1 MNRKRL
7 AILLIISVIFSFV
20 QIPESAQAETEQ
32 GELTAQSQYQAS
44 NITKP
49 LNIKYK
55 DRQGVLYTLNDRDLT
70 AKVASDNRSC
80 DFSDVDGVYEI
91 PAKVTFKG
99 KEYVVR
105 EVEERAF
112 YRVSTL
118 KEIIIPDTVV
128 TIGDFAFSTSSLN
141 VLSLGMR
148 VKNMNR
154 SAFLE
159 ASCQIYINENNPFFK
174 FVGDVLYDMGEM
186 SVVAYFGSEEKDSFV
201 IMDGTK
207 SVGPYAFQDA
217 KIDKVYL
224 PDTVECLKK
233 YAFSYCTMR
242 FLDTS
247 HVKRMEAYC
256 LKACSNLQNIC
267 LGKLSYLERWNGSAI
282 QECNNVK
289 NVYIEENSIDLGSNL
304 DVLRNIQSII
314 VEKGNSFTAG
324 FANNQNLKYL
334 IIPDTCKTFSCNFLW
349 KASNLTKLYM
359 PESIATLKWNDSS
372 GATTSHYTTTWCAK
386 SDSTAAKFAQE
397 KGFPYQNIDEH
408 THELASTV
416 FYEDEFIKVKGQYCE
431 ECGYGTDT
439 SYEWKELAKYPKEQ
453 SPTLAPTTAPDVDEI
468 VQLDDEG
475 KDKYGIPYIM
485 DDTTHTA
492 TAGAEG
498 WDDYVYQGENDG
510 VVELPAYVQKG
521 NDVYSV
527 TKVGDFLF
535 EDNEK
540 LQSLT
545 IPDTYVQIGENA
557 IGGSGIKHLYI
568 GKNLKTITNNTLGR
582 MDNLEEVVLDEKNGC
597 YLMWNGAMYTTD
609 LTHLIVWS
617 GQRGGACFVPTT
629 VERIE
634 DYAFASSKIT
644 GVYFQAREKNDK
656 IEVAANSFIN
666 CEKLSWAWFN
676 GPFCYEGKCLFQG
689 CSGLETILYD
699 QNKIS
704 GSYSGFHLAN
714 MLEKHSSVKNLVLFN
729 TLPYPLSNQIYI
741 SKLQNLLMPD
751 VVHVW
756 NDFFCGIDFS
766 TLKKLYISKEV
777 ESISVGFRN
786 ATSDFLI
793 CSESE
798 KAKNFAETKGFSYMD
813 LSEHTHNLQ
822 EMVFF
827 EDDTCKVS
835 CQYCEECAYS
845 EGFIAKNKMTGV
857 EMSVPTATPSASPV
871 PATATP
877 SATATVTPSA
887 TPTVT
892 PPATAS
898 AKPSTSPEGTPDS
911 ATPTPSATVKPSAAP
926 VTQTPA
932 VTATAKPGTTP
943 TVTPPATASAKPTPS
958 PTSSNK
964 PSAAPTSTP
973 KATASGKPS
982 TSPAVKPTPK
992 NGISNQTAAP
1002 SATSAADDSPGQD
1015 LPGKSV
1021 KPPAWKRIYT
1031 KDNRSIILQW
1041 KMVSGAKTYKIYRS
1055 EKEKGKYTKIGN
1067 VSASKCLLRDRK
1079 VKAGRTYYYKIQAD
1093 NGAFSSVKK
1102 YAVNG
1107 MTAPEVTV
1115 RKKGAGR
1122 NVYLEFRVK
1131 KYKGKYVEIY
1141 MKKKNKFVR
1150 ISLSENN
1157 IKKYKGKMKLRC
1169 LLKNKT
1175 LSFKVRT
1182 FDKKKKAK
1190 KYSVYSKILT
1200 VKV

>member
-7 AILLIISVIFSFV
+7 AILLIISMIFSFV
-20 QIPESAQAETEQ
+20 QIPESAQAETQQ
-32 GELTAQSQYQAS
+32 GELTAQSQYSAS

-55 DRQGVLYTLNDRDLT
+55 DRQGVLYTLNNQDLT

-105 EVEERAF
+105 EVEEEAF
-112 YRVSTL
+112 RGVNL
-118 KEIIIPDTVV
+118 KEVIVPDTVV
-128 TIGDFAFSTSSLN
+128 TIGDFAFSTSTLKI
-141 VLSLGMR
+141 LSLGLK
-148 VKNMNR
+148 VKDMNR
-154 SAFLE
+154 SAFLA
-159 ASCQIYINENNPFFK
+159 ASCEIYINENNPFFK

-207 SVGPYAFQDA
+207 SVGPFAFRGA

-224 PDTVECLKK
+224 PDTVECLGK
-233 YAFSYCTMR
+233 YAFNACTMR

-247 HVKRMEAYC
+247 HVKRMESDC
-256 LKACSNLQNIC
+256 LEECSNLQNIC
-267 LGKLSYLERWNGSAI
+267 LGELSYLETSIGDAI
-282 QECNNVK
+282 GAKNVK
-289 NVYIEENSIDLGSNL
+289 NVYIKNSIKLGSNL
-304 DVLRNIQSII
+304 NGLRNVQSII

-324 FANNQNLKYL
+324 FASNQNLKYL
-334 IIPDTCKTFSCNFLW
+334 IIPDTCKTFRCDFL
-349 KASNLTKLYM
+349 KRASNLTKLYM
-359 PESIATLKWNDSS
+359 PEAIATLEWNDSK
-372 GATTSHYTTTWCAK
+372 GALTSYYKTTWCAK

-397 KGFPYQNIDEH
+397 NGFPYQNIDEH

-416 FYEDEFIKVKGQYCE
+416 FYEDEFIKVTGQYCE

-453 SPTLAPTTAPDVDEI
+453 SPTLAPTTAPDADEI
-468 VQLDDEG
+468 VQLDEEG
-475 KDKYGIPYIM
+475 KDKYGIPYIV

-535 EDNEK
+535 ENNAN

-557 IGGSGIKHLYI
+557 LSGSGIKHLYI
-568 GKNLKTITNNTLGR
+568 GKNVKTITNNTLGR
-582 MDNLEEVVLDEKNGC
+582 MDNLEEVVLDEKNGY

-609 LTHLIVWS
+609 LTHLIVWPA
-617 GQRGGACFVPTT
+617 QRGGACFVPTT

-644 GVYFQAREKNDK
+644 GVYFPAREKNDK

-676 GPFCYEGKCLFQG
+676 GPFWYEGKCLFQG

-741 SKLQNLLMPD
+741 SKLQNLFMPD
-751 VVHVW
+751 IVHVW
-756 NDFFCGIDFS
+756 NDFFYGIDFS
-766 TLKKLYISKEV
+766 TLKKLYISKELD
-777 ESISVGFRN
+777 SISVGFRN

-798 KAKNFAETKGFSYMD
+798 KAKDFAETKGFSYMD

-877 SATATVTPSA
+877 SAT
-887 TPTVT
+887 PTVT
-892 PPATAS
+892 LPATAS
-898 AKPSTSPEGTPDS
+898 ATPSTSPAGTPDS
-911 ATPTPSATVKPSAAP
+911 VTPTPKATVKPSAAP

-932 VTATAKPGTTP
+932 VPATATPSATVTPSATP
-943 TVTPPATASAKPTPS
+943 TVTLPATASAKPTSS

-992 NGISNQTAAP
+992 TGIVNQTAAP

-1021 KPPAWKRIYT
+1021 KPPAWKRIHT

-1041 KMVSGAKTYKIYRS
+1041 KVVPGTKTYKIYRS
-1055 EKEKGKYTKIGN
+1055 GKEKGRYTKIGS
-1067 VSASKCLLRDRK
+1067 VSASKCLFRDRK
-1079 VKAGRTYYYKIQAD
+1079 VKASRTYYYKIQAD
-1093 NGAFSSVKK
+1093 NGAFSNVKK

-1115 RKKGAGR
+1115 RKKGSGR

>member
-7 AILLIISVIFSFV
+7 AILLIISMIFSFV
-20 QIPESAQAETEQ
+20 QIPESAQAETQQ
-32 GELTAQSQYQAS
+32 GELTAQSQYSAS

-55 DRQGVLYTLNDRDLT
+55 DRQGVLYTLNNQDLT

-105 EVEERAF
+105 EVEEEAF
-112 YRVSTL
+112 RGVNL
-118 KEIIIPDTVV
+118 KEVIVPDTVV
-128 TIGDFAFSTSSLN
+128 TIGDFAFSTSTLKI
-141 VLSLGMR
+141 LSLGLK
-148 VKNMNR
+148 VKDMNR
-154 SAFLE
+154 SAFLA
-159 ASCQIYINENNPFFK
+159 ASCEIYINENNPFFK

-186 SVVAYFGSEEKDSFV
+186 SVVAYLGSGEKDSLV

-207 SVGPYAFQDA
+207 SIGTYAFRNA
-217 KIDKVYL
+217 KIDKIYL

-242 FLDTS
+242 FLDMS
-247 HVKRMEAYC
+247 HVKRMESWC
-256 LKACSNLQNIC
+256 LEECSNLQNIC
-267 LGKLSYLERWNGSAI
+267 LGELSYLERWIGTAIGS
-282 QECNNVK
+282 CHSVK
-289 NVYIEENSIDLGSNL
+289 NVYIENSINLGRNL
-304 DVLRNIQSII
+304 IGFDKVQSVI
-314 VEKGNSFTAG
+314 VENGNSFISGYTE
-324 FANNQNLKYL
+324 NVNLKYL
-334 IIPDTCKTFSCNFLW
+334 IVSDNCKEFSYEYIQQTP
-349 KASNLTKLYM
+349 NLTKMYL
-359 PESIATLKWNDSS
+359 PESITTLSEDGGGGSYDSKIPY
-372 GATTSHYTTTWCAK
+372 HKTTWCAK
-386 SDSTAAKFAQE
+386 SDSAAAKFAQE
-397 KGFPYQNIDEH
+397 NGYPYQNIDEH
-408 THELASTV
+408 THELVSTV
-416 FYEDEFIKVKGQYCE
+416 FYEDEFIKVTGQYCE

-453 SPTLAPTTAPDVDEI
+453 SPTLAPTTAPDADEI
-468 VQLDDEG
+468 VQLDEEG
-475 KDKYGIPYIM
+475 KDKYGIPYIV

-498 WDDYVYQGENDG
+498 WDDYVYQGEEDG
-510 VVELPAYVQKG
+510 VVELPAYVKKG

-535 EDNEK
+535 ENNAN

-557 IGGSGIKHLYI
+557 LSGSGIKHLYI
-568 GKNLKTITNNTLGR
+568 GKNVKTITNDTLGK
-582 MDNLEEVVLDEKNGC
+582 MKNLEDLVVDEKNGY

-609 LTHLIVWS
+609 LTHLIVWPA
-617 GQRGGACFVPTT
+617 QRGGACFVPTT

-634 DYAFASSKIT
+634 DYAFAFSKIT
-644 GVYFQAREKNDK
+644 GVYFPAKGERERLT
-656 IEVAANSFIN
+656 VAANSFFY
-666 CEKLSWAWFN
+666 CEKLNWAWINEQFW
-676 GPFCYEGKCLFQG
+676 YEGSCLFQNCAG
-689 CSGLETILYD
+689 VETILNN
-699 QNKIS
+699 QSSFNLTLTK
-704 GSYSGFHLAN
+704 
-714 MLEKHSSVKNLVLFN
+714 MLEVNSNVKNLVL
-729 TLPYPLSNQIYI
+729 LQCLRYPGSEKIRI
-741 SKLQNLLMPD
+741 PKLQNLLMPN
-751 VVHVW
+751 VVSIW
-756 NDFFCGIDFS
+756 DDYFYGIDFS
-766 TLKKLYISKEV
+766 SLKKLYISECLSAMDDDV
-777 ESISVGFRN
+777 FES
-786 ATSDFLI
+786 ATNDLVI

-798 KAKNFAETKGFSYMD
+798 KAKDFAETKGFSYMD

-835 CQYCEECAYS
+835 CQYCEDCAYS
-845 EGFIAKNKMTGV
+845 EGFTAKNKMTGV
-857 EMSVPTATPSASPV
+857 E
-871 PATATP
+871 
-877 SATATVTPSA
+877 
-887 TPTVT
+887 
-892 PPATAS
+892 
-898 AKPSTSPEGTPDS
+898 GDI
-911 ATPTPSATVKPSAAP
+911 PTPAPAAP
-926 VTQTPA
+926 T
-932 VTATAKPGTTP
+932 PGTTP
-943 TVTPPATASAKPTPS
+943 TVTSPAMTSAKPTPS

-992 NGISNQTAAP
+992 TGIVNQTAAP

-1021 KPPAWKRIYT
+1021 KPPAWKRIHT

-1041 KMVSGAKTYKIYRS
+1041 KVVPGTKTYKIYRS
-1055 EKEKGKYTKIGN
+1055 GKEKGRYTKIGS
-1067 VSASKCLLRDRK
+1067 VSASKCLFRDRK

-1093 NGAFSSVKK
+1093 NGAFSNVKK

-1115 RKKGAGR
+1115 RKKGSGR

>member
-7 AILLIISVIFSFV
+7 AILLIISMIFSFV
-20 QIPESAQAETEQ
+20 QIPESAQAETQQ
-32 GELTAQSQYQAS
+32 GELTAQSQYSAS

-55 DRQGVLYTLNDRDLT
+55 DRQGVLYTLNNQDLT

-105 EVEERAF
+105 EVEEGAF
-112 YRVSTL
+112 RGVNL
-118 KEIIIPDTVV
+118 KEVIVPDTVV
-128 TIGDFAFSTSSLN
+128 TIGDFAFSTSTLN
-141 VLSLGMR
+141 ILSLGMR

-154 SAFLE
+154 SAFLR

-207 SVGPYAFQDA
+207 SVGPFAFQGA

-224 PDTVECLKK
+224 PDTVECLEK
-233 YAFSYCTMR
+233 YAFNACTMR

-247 HVKRMEAYC
+247 HVKRMESDC
-256 LKACSNLQNIC
+256 LEECSNLQNIC

-282 QECNNVK
+282 HACNNVK
-289 NVYIEENSIDLGSNL
+289 SVYIEENSIDLGSNL
-304 DVLRNIQSII
+304 SGLRNVQSII
-314 VEKGNSFTAG
+314 VEKGNSFTAD
-324 FANNQNLKYL
+324 FASNQNLKYL
-334 IIPDTCKTFSCNFLW
+334 IMPDTCKTFSCDFLW
-349 KASNLTKLYM
+349 RASNLTKLYL
-359 PESIATLKWNDSS
+359 PEAIATLKWYGGS
-372 GATTSHYTTTWCAK
+372 TSDYTTTWCAK

-397 KGFPYQNIDEH
+397 NGFPYQNIDEH

-416 FYEDEFIKVKGQYCE
+416 FYEDEFIKVTGQYCE

-439 SYEWKELAKYPKEQ
+439 SYEWKELAKYPEEQ
-453 SPTLAPTTAPDVDEI
+453 SPTLAPTTAPDADEI

-475 KDKYGIPYIM
+475 KDKYGIPYIV
-485 DDTTHTA
+485 DDATHTA

-582 MDNLEEVVLDEKNGC
+582 MDNLEEVVLDEKNGY

-644 GVYFQAREKNDK
+644 GVYFPAREKNDK

-676 GPFCYEGKCLFQG
+676 GPFWYEGKCLFQG

-729 TLPYPLSNQIYI
+729 HLPYPLSNEIYI
-741 SKLQNLLMPD
+741 SKLQNLFMPD
-751 VVHVW
+751 IVHVW
-756 NDFFCGIDFS
+756 NDFFYGIDFS
-766 TLKKLYISKEV
+766 TLKKLYISKELD
-777 ESISVGFRN
+777 SISVGFRN

-798 KAKNFAETKGFSYMD
+798 KAKDFAETKGFSYMD
-813 LSEHTHNLQ
+813 LSEHAHNLQ

-877 SATATVTPSA
+877 SATATVAPSA

-892 PPATAS
+892 LPATAS
-898 AKPSTSPEGTPDS
+898 ATPSTSPAGTPDS
-911 ATPTPSATVKPSAAP
+911 VTPTPSATVKPSAAP

-932 VTATAKPGTTP
+932 VPATATPSTTP
-943 TVTPPATASAKPTPS
+943 TVTSPATASAKPTSS

-973 KATASGKPS
+973 KATASRKPS
-982 TSPAVKPTPK
+982 TLPAVKPTPK
-992 NGISNQTAAP
+992 TGIVNQTAAP

-1041 KMVSGAKTYKIYRS
+1041 KVVPGSKTYKIYRS
-1055 EKEKGKYTKIGN
+1055 GKEKGRYTKIGS
-1067 VSASKCLLRDRK
+1067 VSASKCLFRDRK

-1093 NGAFSSVKK
+1093 NGAFSNLKK

-1107 MTAPEVTV
+1107 MTAPGVTV
-1115 RKKGAGR
+1115 RKKGSGR

-1141 MKKKNKFVR
+1141 MKKKNKFVC

>member
-7 AILLIISVIFSFV
+7 AILLIISMIFSFV
-20 QIPESAQAETEQ
+20 QIPESAQAETQQ
-32 GELTAQSQYQAS
+32 GEPTAQSQYSAS

-55 DRQGVLYTLNDRDLT
+55 DRQGVLYTLNNQDLT

-105 EVEERAF
+105 EVEEEAF
-112 YRVSTL
+112 RGVNL
-118 KEIIIPDTVV
+118 KEVIVPDTVV
-128 TIGDFAFSTSSLN
+128 TIGDFAFSTSTLKI
-141 VLSLGMR
+141 LSLGMR

-154 SAFLE
+154 SAFLR
-159 ASCQIYINENNPFFK
+159 ASCEIYINENNPFFK

-207 SVGPYAFQDA
+207 SVGPFAFQGA

-224 PDTVECLKK
+224 PDTVECLGK
-233 YAFSYCTMR
+233 YAFNACTMR

-247 HVKRMEAYC
+247 HVKRMESDC
-256 LKACSNLQNIC
+256 LEECSNLQNIC
-267 LGKLSYLERWNGSAI
+267 LGELSYLETSIGDAI
-282 QECNNVK
+282 GAKNVK
-289 NVYIEENSIDLGSNL
+289 NVYIKNSIKLGSNL
-304 DVLRNIQSII
+304 NGLRNVQSII

-324 FANNQNLKYL
+324 FASNQNLKYL
-334 IIPDTCKTFSCNFLW
+334 IIPDTCKTFRCDFL
-349 KASNLTKLYM
+349 KRASNLTKLYM
-359 PESIATLKWNDSS
+359 PEAIATLEWNDSK
-372 GATTSHYTTTWCAK
+372 GALTSYYKTTWCAK

-397 KGFPYQNIDEH
+397 NGFPYQNIDEH

-416 FYEDEFIKVKGQYCE
+416 FYEDEFIKVTGQYCE

-453 SPTLAPTTAPDVDEI
+453 SPTLAPTTAPDADEI
-468 VQLDDEG
+468 VQLDEEG
-475 KDKYGIPYIM
+475 KDKYGIPYIV

-535 EDNEK
+535 ENNAN

-557 IGGSGIKHLYI
+557 LSGSGIKHLYI
-568 GKNLKTITNNTLGR
+568 GKNVKTITNNTLGR
-582 MDNLEEVVLDEKNGC
+582 MDNLEEVVLDEKNGY

-609 LTHLIVWS
+609 LTHLIVWPA
-617 GQRGGACFVPTT
+617 QRGGACFVPTT

-644 GVYFQAREKNDK
+644 GVYFPAREKNDK

-676 GPFCYEGKCLFQG
+676 GPFWYEGKCLFQG

-741 SKLQNLLMPD
+741 SKLQNLFMPD
-751 VVHVW
+751 IVHVW
-756 NDFFCGIDFS
+756 NDFFYGIDFS
-766 TLKKLYISKEV
+766 TLKKLYISKELD
-777 ESISVGFRN
+777 SISVGFRN

-798 KAKNFAETKGFSYMD
+798 KAKDYAETNGFSYMD

-877 SATATVTPSA
+877 SATATVAPSA

-892 PPATAS
+892 LPATAS
-898 AKPSTSPEGTPDS
+898 ATPSTSPEGTPDS
-911 ATPTPSATVKPSAAP
+911 VTPTPSATVKPSAAP

-932 VTATAKPGTTP
+932 VPATATPSTTP
-943 TVTPPATASAKPTPS
+943 TVTSPATASAKPTSS

-973 KATASGKPS
+973 KATASRKPS
-982 TSPAVKPTPK
+982 TSSAVKPTPK
-992 NGISNQTAAP
+992 TGIVNHTAAP
-1002 SATSAADDSPGQD
+1002 FATSAADDSPGQD

-1021 KPPAWKRIYT
+1021 KPPAWKRIHT

-1041 KMVSGAKTYKIYRS
+1041 KVVPGTKTYKIYRS
-1055 EKEKGKYTKIGN
+1055 GKEKGRYTKIGSI
-1067 VSASKCLLRDRK
+1067 SASKCLFRDRK

-1115 RKKGAGR
+1115 RKKGSGR

>member
-1 MNRKRL
+1 MN
-7 AILLIISVIFSFV
+7 
-20 QIPESAQAETEQ
+20 
-32 GELTAQSQYQAS
+32 
-44 NITKP
+44 
-49 LNIKYK
+49 
-55 DRQGVLYTLNDRDLT
+55 
-70 AKVASDNRSC
+70 
-80 DFSDVDGVYEI
+80 
-91 PAKVTFKG
+91 
-99 KEYVVR
+99 
-105 EVEERAF
+105 
-112 YRVSTL
+112 L
-118 KEIIIPDTVV
+118 KEVIVPDTVV
-128 TIGDFAFSTSSLN
+128 TIGDFAFSTSTLKI
-141 VLSLGMR
+141 LSLGLK
-148 VKNMNR
+148 VKDMNR
-154 SAFLE
+154 SAFLA
-159 ASCQIYINENNPFFK
+159 ASCEIYINENNPFFK

-186 SVVAYFGSEEKDSFV
+186 SVVAYLGSGEKDSLV
-201 IMDGTK
+201 IMDGMK
-207 SVGPYAFQDA
+207 SIGTYAFRNA
-217 KIDKVYL
+217 KIDKIYL

-242 FLDTS
+242 FLDMS
-247 HVKRMEAYC
+247 HVKRMESWC
-256 LKACSNLQNIC
+256 LEECSNLQNIC
-267 LGKLSYLERWNGSAI
+267 LGELSYLERWIGTAIGS
-282 QECNNVK
+282 CHSVK
-289 NVYIEENSIDLGSNL
+289 NVYIENSINLGRNL
-304 DVLRNIQSII
+304 IGFDKVQSVI
-314 VEKGNSFTAG
+314 VENGNSFISGYTE
-324 FANNQNLKYL
+324 NVNLKYL
-334 IIPDTCKTFSCNFLW
+334 IVSDNCKEFSYEYIQQTP
-349 KASNLTKLYM
+349 NLTKMYL
-359 PESIATLKWNDSS
+359 PESITTLSEDGGGGSYDSKIPY
-372 GATTSHYTTTWCAK
+372 HKTTWCAK
-386 SDSTAAKFAQE
+386 SDSAAAKFAQE
-397 KGFPYQNIDEH
+397 NGYPYQNIDEH
-408 THELASTV
+408 THELVSTV
-416 FYEDEFIKVKGQYCE
+416 FYEDEFIKVTGQYCE

-453 SPTLAPTTAPDVDEI
+453 SPTLAPTTAPDADEI
-468 VQLDDEG
+468 VQLDEEG
-475 KDKYGIPYIM
+475 KDKYGIPYIV

-498 WDDYVYQGENDG
+498 WDDYVYQGEEDG
-510 VVELPAYVQKG
+510 VVELPAYVKKG

-535 EDNEK
+535 ENNAN

-557 IGGSGIKHLYI
+557 LSGSGIKHLYI
-568 GKNLKTITNNTLGR
+568 GKNVKTITNDTLGK
-582 MDNLEEVVLDEKNGC
+582 MKNLEDLVVDEKNGY

-609 LTHLIVWS
+609 LTHLIVWPA
-617 GQRGGACFVPTT
+617 QRGGACFVPTT

-634 DYAFASSKIT
+634 DYAFAFSKIT
-644 GVYFQAREKNDK
+644 GVYFPAREKNDK

-676 GPFCYEGKCLFQG
+676 GPFWYEGKCLFQG

-741 SKLQNLLMPD
+741 SKLQNLFMPD
-751 VVHVW
+751 IVHVW
-756 NDFFCGIDFS
+756 NDFFYGIDFS
-766 TLKKLYISKEV
+766 TLKKLYISKELD
-777 ESISVGFRN
+777 SISVGFRN

-798 KAKNFAETKGFSYMD
+798 KAKDFAETKGFSYMD

-877 SATATVTPSA
+877 SATVTPSA

-892 PPATAS
+892 LPATAS
-898 AKPSTSPEGTPDS
+898 ATPSTSPAGTPDS
-911 ATPTPSATVKPSAAP
+911 VTPTPKATVKPSAAP

-932 VTATAKPGTTP
+932 VPATATPSATVTPSATP
-943 TVTPPATASAKPTPS
+943 TVTLPATASAKPTSS

-982 TSPAVKPTPK
+982 TSLAVKPTPK
-992 NGISNQTAAP
+992 IGIVNQTAAP

-1021 KPPAWKRIYT
+1021 KPPAWKRIHT

-1041 KMVSGAKTYKIYRS
+1041 KVVPGTKTYKIYRS
-1055 EKEKGKYTKIGN
+1055 GKEKGRYTKIGS
-1067 VSASKCLLRDRK
+1067 VSASKCLFRDRK

-1093 NGAFSSVKK
+1093 NGAFSNVKK

-1115 RKKGAGR
+1115 RKKGSGR

>member
-7 AILLIISVIFSFV
+7 AILLIISMIFSFV
-20 QIPESAQAETEQ
+20 QIPESAQAETQQ
-32 GELTAQSQYQAS
+32 GELTAQSQYSAS

-55 DRQGVLYTLNDRDLT
+55 DRQGVLYTLNNQDLT

-105 EVEERAF
+105 EVEEEAF
-112 YRVSTL
+112 RGVNL
-118 KEIIIPDTVV
+118 KEVIVPDTVV
-128 TIGDFAFSTSSLN
+128 TIGDFAFSTSTLKI
-141 VLSLGMR
+141 LSLGLK
-148 VKNMNR
+148 VKDMNR
-154 SAFLE
+154 SAFLA
-159 ASCQIYINENNPFFK
+159 ASCEIYINENNPFFK

-186 SVVAYFGSEEKDSFV
+186 SVVAYLGSGEKDSLV

-207 SVGPYAFQDA
+207 SIGTYAFRNA
-217 KIDKVYL
+217 KIDKIYL

-242 FLDTS
+242 FLDMS
-247 HVKRMEAYC
+247 HVKRMESWC
-256 LKACSNLQNIC
+256 LEECSNLQNIC
-267 LGKLSYLERWNGSAI
+267 LGELSYLERWIGTAIGS
-282 QECNNVK
+282 CHSVK
-289 NVYIEENSIDLGSNL
+289 NVYIENSINLGRNL
-304 DVLRNIQSII
+304 IGFDKVQSVI
-314 VEKGNSFTAG
+314 VENGNSFISGYTE
-324 FANNQNLKYL
+324 NVNLKYL
-334 IIPDTCKTFSCNFLW
+334 IVSDNCKEFSYEYIQQTP
-349 KASNLTKLYM
+349 NLTKMYL
-359 PESIATLKWNDSS
+359 PESITTLSEDGGGGSYDSKIPY
-372 GATTSHYTTTWCAK
+372 HKTTWCAK
-386 SDSTAAKFAQE
+386 SDSAAAKFAQE
-397 KGFPYQNIDEH
+397 NGYPYQNIDEH
-408 THELASTV
+408 THELVSTV
-416 FYEDEFIKVKGQYCE
+416 FYEDEFIKVTGQYCE

-453 SPTLAPTTAPDVDEI
+453 SPTLAPTTAPDADEI
-468 VQLDDEG
+468 VQLDEEG
-475 KDKYGIPYIM
+475 KDKYGIPYIV

-498 WDDYVYQGENDG
+498 WDDYVYQGEEDG
-510 VVELPAYVQKG
+510 VVELPAYVKKG

-535 EDNEK
+535 ENNAN

-557 IGGSGIKHLYI
+557 LSGSGIKHLYI
-568 GKNLKTITNNTLGR
+568 GKNVKTITNDTLGK
-582 MDNLEEVVLDEKNGC
+582 MKNLEDLVVDEKNGY

-609 LTHLIVWS
+609 LTHLIVWPA
-617 GQRGGACFVPTT
+617 QRGGACFVPTT

-634 DYAFASSKIT
+634 DYAFAFSKIT
-644 GVYFQAREKNDK
+644 GVYFPAKGERERLT
-656 IEVAANSFIN
+656 VAANSFFY
-666 CEKLSWAWFN
+666 CETLNWAWIN
-676 GPFCYEGKCLFQG
+676 EQCWYEGSCLFQN
-689 CSGLETILYD
+689 CSGLETILNN
-699 QNKIS
+699 QSSFNLTLTK
-704 GSYSGFHLAN
+704 
-714 MLEKHSSVKNLVLFN
+714 MLEVNSNVKNLVL
-729 TLPYPLSNQIYI
+729 LQCLRYPGSEKIRI
-741 SKLQNLLMPD
+741 PKLQNLLMPN
-751 VVHVW
+751 VVSIW
-756 NDFFCGIDFS
+756 DDYFYGIDFS
-766 TLKKLYISKEV
+766 SLKKLYISECLSAMDDDV
-777 ESISVGFRN
+777 FES
-786 ATSDFLI
+786 ATNDLVI

-798 KAKNFAETKGFSYMD
+798 KAKDFAETKGFSYMD

-835 CQYCEECAYS
+835 CQYCEDCAYS
-845 EGFIAKNKMTGV
+845 EGFTAKNKMTGV
-857 EMSVPTATPSASPV
+857 E
-871 PATATP
+871 
-877 SATATVTPSA
+877 
-887 TPTVT
+887 
-892 PPATAS
+892 
-898 AKPSTSPEGTPDS
+898 GDI
-911 ATPTPSATVKPSAAP
+911 PTPAPAAP
-926 VTQTPA
+926 T
-932 VTATAKPGTTP
+932 PGTTP
-943 TVTPPATASAKPTPS
+943 TVTSPAMTSAKPTPS

-992 NGISNQTAAP
+992 TGIVNQTAAP

-1021 KPPAWKRIYT
+1021 KPPAWKRIHT

-1041 KMVSGAKTYKIYRS
+1041 KVVPGTKTYKIYRS
-1055 EKEKGKYTKIGN
+1055 GKEKGRYTKIGS
-1067 VSASKCLLRDRK
+1067 VSASKCLFRDRK

-1093 NGAFSSVKK
+1093 NGAFSNVKK

-1115 RKKGAGR
+1115 RKKGSGR

>member
-7 AILLIISVIFSFV
+7 AILLIISMIFSFV
-20 QIPESAQAETEQ
+20 QIPESAQAETQQ
-32 GELTAQSQYQAS
+32 GELTAQSQYSAS

-55 DRQGVLYTLNDRDLT
+55 DRQGVLYTLNNQDLT

-105 EVEERAF
+105 EVEEEAF
-112 YRVSTL
+112 RGVNL
-118 KEIIIPDTVV
+118 KEVIVPDTVV
-128 TIGDFAFSTSSLN
+128 TIGDFAFSTSTLKI
-141 VLSLGMR
+141 LSLGMR

-154 SAFLE
+154 SAFLR
-159 ASCQIYINENNPFFK
+159 ASCEIYINENNPFFK

-186 SVVAYFGSEEKDSFV
+186 SVVAYFGSEEKDSLV

-207 SVGPYAFQDA
+207 SVGPFAFQGA

-224 PDTVECLKK
+224 PDTVECLGK
-233 YAFSYCTMR
+233 YAFNACTMR

-247 HVKRMEAYC
+247 HVKRMESDC
-256 LKACSNLQNIC
+256 LEECSNLQNIC
-267 LGKLSYLERWNGSAI
+267 LGELSYLETSIGDAI
-282 QECNNVK
+282 GAKNVK
-289 NVYIEENSIDLGSNL
+289 NVYIKNSIKLGSNL
-304 DVLRNIQSII
+304 NGLRNVQSII

-324 FANNQNLKYL
+324 FASNQNLKYL
-334 IIPDTCKTFSCNFLW
+334 IIPDTCKTFRCDFL
-349 KASNLTKLYM
+349 KRASNLTKLYM
-359 PESIATLKWNDSS
+359 PEAIATLEWNDSK
-372 GATTSHYTTTWCAK
+372 GALTSYYKTTWCAK

-397 KGFPYQNIDEH
+397 NGFPYQNIDEH

-416 FYEDEFIKVKGQYCE
+416 FYEDEFIKVTGQYCE

-453 SPTLAPTTAPDVDEI
+453 SPTLAPTTAPDADEI
-468 VQLDDEG
+468 VQLDEEG
-475 KDKYGIPYIM
+475 KDKYGIPYIV

-535 EDNEK
+535 ENNAN

-557 IGGSGIKHLYI
+557 LSGSGIKHLYI
-568 GKNLKTITNNTLGR
+568 GKNVKTITNNTLGR
-582 MDNLEEVVLDEKNGC
+582 MDNLEEVVLDEKNGY

-609 LTHLIVWS
+609 LTHLIVWPA
-617 GQRGGACFVPTT
+617 QRGGACFVPTT

-644 GVYFQAREKNDK
+644 GVYFPAREKNDK

-676 GPFCYEGKCLFQG
+676 GPFWYEGKCLFQG

-741 SKLQNLLMPD
+741 SKLQNLFMPD
-751 VVHVW
+751 IVHVW
-756 NDFFCGIDFS
+756 NDFFYGIDFS
-766 TLKKLYISKEV
+766 TLKKLYISKELD
-777 ESISVGFRN
+777 SISVGFRN

-798 KAKNFAETKGFSYMD
+798 KAKDFAETKGFSYMD

-877 SATATVTPSA
+877 SATVTPSA

-892 PPATAS
+892 LPATAS
-898 AKPSTSPEGTPDS
+898 ATPSTSPAGTPDS
-911 ATPTPSATVKPSAAP
+911 VTPTPSATVKPSAAP

-932 VTATAKPGTTP
+932 VPATATPSTTP
-943 TVTPPATASAKPTPS
+943 TVTSPATASAKPTSS

-973 KATASGKPS
+973 KATASRKPS
-982 TSPAVKPTPK
+982 TSSAVKPTPK
-992 NGISNQTAAP
+992 TGIVNHTAAP

-1021 KPPAWKRIYT
+1021 KPPAWKRIHT

-1055 EKEKGKYTKIGN
+1055 EKGKGEYTKIGST
-1067 VSASKCLLRDRK
+1067 SASKFLFRDRK

-1093 NGAFSSVKK
+1093 NGAFSNVKK

-1115 RKKGAGR
+1115 RKKGSGR

>member
-7 AILLIISVIFSFV
+7 AILLIISMIFSFV
-20 QIPESAQAETEQ
+20 QIPESAQAETQQ
-32 GELTAQSQYQAS
+32 GELTAQSQYSAS

-55 DRQGVLYTLNDRDLT
+55 DRQGVLYTLNNQDLT

-105 EVEERAF
+105 EVEEEAF
-112 YRVSTL
+112 RGVDL
-118 KEIIIPDTVV
+118 KEVIVPDTVV
-128 TIGDFAFSTSSLN
+128 TIGDFAFSTSTLKI
-141 VLSLGMR
+141 LSLGMR

-154 SAFLE
+154 SAFLR
-159 ASCQIYINENNPFFK
+159 ASCEIYINENNPFFK

-207 SVGPYAFQDA
+207 SVGPFAFQGA

-224 PDTVECLKK
+224 PDTVECLGK
-233 YAFSYCTMR
+233 YAFNACTMR

-247 HVKRMEAYC
+247 HVKRMESDC
-256 LKACSNLQNIC
+256 LEECSNLQNIC
-267 LGKLSYLERWNGSAI
+267 LGELSYLETSIGDAI
-282 QECNNVK
+282 GAKNVK
-289 NVYIEENSIDLGSNL
+289 NVYIKNSIKLGSNL
-304 DVLRNIQSII
+304 NGLRNVQSII

-324 FANNQNLKYL
+324 FASNQNLKYL
-334 IIPDTCKTFSCNFLW
+334 IIPDTCKTFRCDFL
-349 KASNLTKLYM
+349 KRASNLTKLYM
-359 PESIATLKWNDSS
+359 PEAIATLEWNDSK
-372 GATTSHYTTTWCAK
+372 GALTSYYKTTWCAK

-397 KGFPYQNIDEH
+397 NGFPYQNIDEH

-416 FYEDEFIKVKGQYCE
+416 FYEDEFIKVTGQYCE

-453 SPTLAPTTAPDVDEI
+453 SPTLAPTTAPDADEI
-468 VQLDDEG
+468 VQLDEEG
-475 KDKYGIPYIM
+475 KDKYGIPYIV

-535 EDNEK
+535 ENNAN

-557 IGGSGIKHLYI
+557 LSGSGIKHLYI
-568 GKNLKTITNNTLGR
+568 GKNVKTITNNTLGR
-582 MDNLEEVVLDEKNGC
+582 MDNLEEVVLDEKNGY

-609 LTHLIVWS
+609 LTHLIVWPA
-617 GQRGGACFVPTT
+617 QRGGACFVPTT

-644 GVYFQAREKNDK
+644 GVYFPAREKNDK

-676 GPFCYEGKCLFQG
+676 GPFWYEGKCLFQG

-741 SKLQNLLMPD
+741 SKLQNLFMPD
-751 VVHVW
+751 IVHVW
-756 NDFFCGIDFS
+756 NDFFYGIDFS
-766 TLKKLYISKEV
+766 TLKKLYISKELD
-777 ESISVGFRN
+777 SISVGFRN

-798 KAKNFAETKGFSYMD
+798 KAKDYAETNGFSYMD

-877 SATATVTPSA
+877 SATATVAPSA

-892 PPATAS
+892 LPATAS
-898 AKPSTSPEGTPDS
+898 ATPSTSPEGTPDS
-911 ATPTPSATVKPSAAP
+911 VTPTPSATVKPSAAP

-932 VTATAKPGTTP
+932 VPATATPSTTP
-943 TVTPPATASAKPTPS
+943 TVTSPATASAKPTSS

-973 KATASGKPS
+973 KATASRKPS
-982 TSPAVKPTPK
+982 TSSAVKPTPK
-992 NGISNQTAAP
+992 TGIVNHTAAP
-1002 SATSAADDSPGQD
+1002 FATSAADDSPRQD

-1021 KPPAWKRIYT
+1021 KPPAWKRIHT
-1031 KDNRSIILQW
+1031 KDSRSIILQW
-1041 KMVSGAKTYKIYRS
+1041 KVVPGTKTYKIYRS
-1055 EKEKGKYTKIGN
+1055 GKEKGRYTKIGS
-1067 VSASKCLLRDRK
+1067 VSASKCLFRDRK

-1115 RKKGAGR
+1115 RKKGSGR

>member
-7 AILLIISVIFSFV
+7 AILLIISMIFSFV
-20 QIPESAQAETEQ
+20 QIPESAQAEREQ
-32 GELTAQSQYQAS
+32 GELTAQSQYSAS

-55 DRQGVLYTLNDRDLT
+55 DRQGVLYTLNDVDLT
-70 AKVASDNRSC
+70 AKVASDNQSC
-80 DFSDVDGVYEI
+80 DFSSVDGVYEI

-154 SAFLE
+154 SAFLR
-159 ASCQIYINENNPFFK
+159 ASCKIYINEDNPFFK

-207 SVGPYAFQDA
+207 SVGPFAFQGA

-224 PDTVECLKK
+224 PDTVECLGK
-233 YAFSYCTMR
+233 YAFNACTMR

-247 HVKRMEAYC
+247 HVKRMEPYC
-256 LKACSNLQNIC
+256 LKTCSNLQNIC

-289 NVYIEENSIDLGSNL
+289 SVYIEENSIDLGSNL
-304 DVLRNIQSII
+304 DGLRNVQSII

-324 FANNQNLKYL
+324 FASNQNLKYL
-334 IIPDTCKTFSCNFLW
+334 IIPDTCKTFSCDFL
-349 KASNLTKLYM
+349 KRASNLTKLYM
-359 PESIATLKWNDSS
+359 PESIATLEWNDSN
-372 GATTSHYTTTWCAK
+372 GALTSYYKTTWCAK

-397 KGFPYQNIDEH
+397 KGFPYQSIDEH

-416 FYEDEFIKVKGQYCE
+416 FYEDEFIKATGQYCE

-453 SPTLAPTTAPDVDEI
+453 SPTLAPTTAPDADEI
-468 VQLDDEG
+468 VQLDEEG
-475 KDKYGIPYIM
+475 KDKYGIPYIV
-485 DDTTHTA
+485 DDATHTA

-535 EDNEK
+535 ENNAN

-568 GKNLKTITNNTLGR
+568 GKNVKTITNNTLGR

-644 GVYFQAREKNDK
+644 GVYFPAREKNDK

-676 GPFCYEGKCLFQG
+676 GPFWYEGKCLFQG

-714 MLEKHSSVKNLVLFN
+714 MLEKHSNVKNLVLFN

-777 ESISVGFRN
+777 EAIADVFRN
-786 ATSDFLI
+786 APSDFLI

-798 KAKNFAETKGFSYMD
+798 KAKELAQTKGFSYMD

-877 SATATVTPSA
+877 SATVTPSV
-887 TPTVT
+887 TPTVIL
-892 PPATAS
+892 PATAS
-898 AKPSTSPEGTPDS
+898 ATPSTSPAGTPDS
-911 ATPTPSATVKPSAAP
+911 VTPTPKATVKPSAAP
-926 VTQTPA
+926 ATQTPA

-992 NGISNQTAAP
+992 TGIVNQTAAP

-1021 KPPAWKRIYT
+1021 KPPAWKRIHT

-1055 EKEKGKYTKIGN
+1055 EKEKGKYTKIGS
-1067 VSASKCLLRDRK
+1067 VSASKCLFRDRK
-1079 VKAGRTYYYKIQAD
+1079 VKPGRTYYYKIQAD
-1093 NGAFSSVKK
+1093 SGAFSSIKK

-1182 FDKKKKAK
+1182 FDKKKNCVK
-1190 KYSVYSKILT
+1190 KLCGIYS
-1200 VKV
+1200 

>member
-7 AILLIISVIFSFV
+7 AILLIISMIFSFV
-20 QIPESAQAETEQ
+20 QIPESAQAETQQ
-32 GELTAQSQYQAS
+32 GEPTAQSQYSAS

-55 DRQGVLYTLNDRDLT
+55 DRQGVLYTLNNQDLT

-105 EVEERAF
+105 EVEEEAF
-112 YRVSTL
+112 RGVNL
-118 KEIIIPDTVV
+118 KEVIVPDTVV
-128 TIGDFAFSTSSLN
+128 TIGDFAFSTSTLKI
-141 VLSLGMR
+141 LSLGMR

-154 SAFLE
+154 SAFLR
-159 ASCQIYINENNPFFK
+159 ASCEIYINENNPFFK

-207 SVGPYAFQDA
+207 SVGPFAFQGA

-224 PDTVECLKK
+224 PDTVECLGK
-233 YAFSYCTMR
+233 YAFNACTMR

-247 HVKRMEAYC
+247 HVKRMESDC
-256 LKACSNLQNIC
+256 LEECSNLQNIC
-267 LGKLSYLERWNGSAI
+267 LGELSYLETSIGDAI
-282 QECNNVK
+282 GAKNVK
-289 NVYIEENSIDLGSNL
+289 NVYIKNSIKLGSNL
-304 DVLRNIQSII
+304 NGLRNVQSII

-324 FANNQNLKYL
+324 FASNQNLKYL
-334 IIPDTCKTFSCNFLW
+334 IIPDTCKTFRCDFL
-349 KASNLTKLYM
+349 KRASNLTKLYM
-359 PESIATLKWNDSS
+359 PEAIATLEWNDSK
-372 GATTSHYTTTWCAK
+372 GALTSYYKTTWCAK

-397 KGFPYQNIDEH
+397 NGFPYQNIDEH

-416 FYEDEFIKVKGQYCE
+416 FYEDEFIKVTGQYCE

-453 SPTLAPTTAPDVDEI
+453 SPTLAPTTAPDADEI
-468 VQLDDEG
+468 VQLDEEG
-475 KDKYGIPYIM
+475 KDKYGIPYIV

-535 EDNEK
+535 ENNAN

-557 IGGSGIKHLYI
+557 LSGSGIKHLYI
-568 GKNLKTITNNTLGR
+568 GKNVKTITNNTLGR
-582 MDNLEEVVLDEKNGC
+582 MDNLEEVVLDEKNGY

-609 LTHLIVWS
+609 LTHLIVWPA
-617 GQRGGACFVPTT
+617 QRGGACFVPTT

-644 GVYFQAREKNDK
+644 GVYFPAREKNDK

-676 GPFCYEGKCLFQG
+676 GPFWYEGKCLFQG

-741 SKLQNLLMPD
+741 SKLQNLFMPD
-751 VVHVW
+751 IVHVW
-756 NDFFCGIDFS
+756 NDFFYGIDFS
-766 TLKKLYISKEV
+766 TLKKLYISKELD
-777 ESISVGFRN
+777 SISVGFRN

-798 KAKNFAETKGFSYMD
+798 KAKDYAETNGFSYMD

-877 SATATVTPSA
+877 SATATVAPSA

-892 PPATAS
+892 LPATAS
-898 AKPSTSPEGTPDS
+898 ATPSTSPEGTPDS
-911 ATPTPSATVKPSAAP
+911 VTPTPSATVKPSAAP

-932 VTATAKPGTTP
+932 VPATATPSTTP
-943 TVTPPATASAKPTPS
+943 TVTSPATASAKPTSS

-973 KATASGKPS
+973 KATASRKPS
-982 TSPAVKPTPK
+982 TSSAVKPTPK
-992 NGISNQTAAP
+992 TGIVNHTAAP
-1002 SATSAADDSPGQD
+1002 FATSAADDSPGQD

-1021 KPPAWKRIYT
+1021 KPPAWKRIHT

-1041 KMVSGAKTYKIYRS
+1041 KVVPGTKTYKIYRS
-1055 EKEKGKYTKIGN
+1055 GKEKGRYTKIGS
-1067 VSASKCLLRDRK
+1067 VSASKCLFRDRK

-1115 RKKGAGR
+1115 RKKGSGR